1 MKVSLFHLICCLLG
15 MGIVT
20 INFTFSQN
28 AISEIILYSVFSV
41 IVAVGYIVF
50 GYKFIADDYDESF
63 NIKNY
68 IQIWFPS
75 LILVLISAIGD
86 VATAMLINM
95 PFQLMGALLNELL
108 NELFNEKIL
117 CFLLSII
124 PSMLLQLGYIIRS
137 FSNK

>member
-28 AISEIILYSVFSV
+28 EISEIILYSVFSV

-86 VATAMLINM
+86 VATAVLINM
-95 PFQLMGALLNELL
+95 PFQPMGALL

-124 PSMLLQLGYIIRS
+124 PSTLLQLGYIIRS

>member
-20 INFTFSQN
+20 INFTFFLN
-28 AISEIILYSVFSV
+28 EISEIILYSVFSV

-86 VATAMLINM
+86 VATATAVLINM
-95 PFQLMGALLNELL
+95 PFQPMGALL
-108 NELFNEKIL
+108 NELFNEKNL

-124 PSMLLQLGYIIRS
+124 PSTLLQLGYIIRS